1 MIVDVFCF
9 NSYTMDSCGI
19 ILRKFLNITIDA
31 FSSQSEMRLPLL
43 QVVSSNKHFSVGVQS
58 PTEINA
64 PRGRTLS
71 GRQWF
76 CADRNG
82 V

>member
-1 MIVDVFCF
+1 MSALRKPVAEIVVFWRNADLGEVLFIVKLFIFREVIVFCVKIR
-9 NSYTMDSCGI
+9 YT
-19 ILRKFLNITIDA
+19 ITGNLP
-31 FSSQSEMRLPLL
+31 QSERN
-43 QVVSSNKHFSVGVQS
+43 S
-58 PTEINA
+58 TEINA

-76 CADRNG
+76 CADRNE